1 MTTAIKL
8 TPTMKRVLKDVNRDL
23 GYGVRDTATDI
34 ALAIMPAGWT
44 MRTLDRYVNAVQD
57 LAKAGLIREHDMSW
71 FHANEG
77 MCIDCDP
84 SYN

>member
-1 MTTAIKL
+1 
-8 TPTMKRVLKDVNRDL
+8 
-23 GYGVRDTATDI
+23 
-34 ALAIMPAGWT
+34 MPAGWT